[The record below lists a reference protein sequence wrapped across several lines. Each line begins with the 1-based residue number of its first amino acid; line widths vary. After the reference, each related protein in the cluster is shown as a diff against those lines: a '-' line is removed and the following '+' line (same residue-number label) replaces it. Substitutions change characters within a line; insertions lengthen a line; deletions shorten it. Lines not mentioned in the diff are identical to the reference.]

1 MRRVFYANDRNHLFM
16 QSISDIITLY
26 LSRRPAASQPAI
38 GSTHCAHHTVHRH
51 TATRKYPGSD
61 PQIDKPV
68 PRPTGTRGFSP
79 RPVLLLSP
87 QCTTTTTALST
98 LYSTEIRSPSPSPVF
113 RPAHLASITL
123 RPPPRYKYARL
134 THPAPSQTRHFRSS
148 PGNII
153 ELEVSNP
160 SPLLSLGPSCSAL

>member
-79 RPVLLLSP
+79 RPVLFLSSVPPPPLHRVHYIAQKSGPRLHPPCSVPPILL
-87 QCTTTTTALST
+87 
-98 LYSTEIRSPSPSPVF
+98 PSPS
-113 RPAHLASITL
+113 A
-123 RPPPRYKYARL
+123 PPRYKYARL
-134 THPAPSQTRHFRSS
+134 THSAPSQTRHFRSS

-153 ELEVSNP
+153 ELEASNP